1 MTGHPEFEED
11 FELYELGV
19 LEGGDKTEFE
29 AQLADSEEYRAK
41 LAAAR
46 RVLAMLA
53 LAAPPAAPN
62 PAVREWILGSLKAP
76 GAQHLGGTRP
86 VPTHRRLWTPVWT
99 PLWASICL
107 VLVVAGLW
115 LAIDNRKLSRRLAEL
130 ELVHGQLEVS
140 SRELKVATAR
150 AQAALNVLTAPET
163 IQVDLSPA
171 AARPV
176 PHGKAFYN
184 PAGGLLFYTTNLQP
198 LPAGRTYELWLV
210 PTEGSPVGAGAFN
223 TDTRG
228 NGQVILPSL
237 PQGLA
242 AKAFAV
248 TIEPAGGVPAPTGP
262 KVLIGLVS

>member
-19 LEGGDKTEFE
+19 LDGGDKSEFE
-29 AQLADSEEYRAK
+29 SQLAVSEEFRTK

-46 RVLAMLA
+46 SLLALLA
-53 LAAPPAAPN
+53 LAAPPVAPP
-62 PAVREWILGSLKAP
+62 PAVRARILESFKTRGVQRP
-76 GAQHLGGTRP
+76 EGARP
-86 VPTHRRLWTPVWT
+86 ARSRRQLWTPVWA
-99 PLWASICL
+99 PLWAVICL
-107 VLVVAGLW
+107 VLVVAGVW
-115 LAIDNRKLSRRLAEL
+115 LAVDNRKLSRRLAEL
-130 ELVHGQLEVS
+130 EITHAQLEAS
-140 SRELKVATAR
+140 GRELKVATAR

-171 AARPV
+171 AARLV

-184 PAGGLLFYTTNLQP
+184 PTGGLLFYTTNLLP
-198 LPAGRTYELWLV
+198 LPVGRTYELWLV
-210 PTEGSPVGAGAFN
+210 PTEGSPVGAGVFN

>member
-1 MTGHPEFEED
+1 MTSHPEFEED

-19 LEGGDKTEFE
+19 LDGRDKAEFE
-29 AQLADSEEYRAK
+29 AQLADCAECRAK

-46 RVLAMLA
+46 NRLALLA
-53 LAAPPAAPN
+53 LAAPPVPPP
-62 PAVREWILGSLKAP
+62 PAVRERILESFKAR
-76 GAQHLGGTRP
+76 GAQRLEGARP
-86 VPTHRRLWTPVWT
+86 VRTRRRFWTPVWA
-99 PLWASICL
+99 PLWAAICL
-107 VLVVAGLW
+107 VLVVAGVW
-115 LAIDNRKLSRRLAEL
+115 LAVDNRKLSKRVADL
-130 ELVHGQLEVS
+130 EFTHQQLEVS

-171 AARPV
+171 AARLV

-184 PAGGLLFYTTNLQP
+184 PARGLLFYTTNLRS
-198 LPAGRTYELWLV
+198 LPAGRTYELWLI
-210 PTEGSPVGAGAFN
+210 PTEGSPVDAGVFN
-223 TDTRG
+223 TDSRG

>member
-1 MTGHPEFEED
+1 MDSHSQFEED
-11 FELYELGV
+11 FELYAIGV
-19 LEGGDKTEFE
+19 LDGSEKTEFE
-29 AQLADSEEYRAK
+29 AQLLDSAERRSK

-46 RVLAMLA
+46 GRLALLA
-53 LAAPPAAPN
+53 LAAPSVAP
-62 PAVREWILGSLKAP
+62 PPKVRERILESFRARYAQRLEGEQSVRPGRRSWAAAWAP
-76 GAQHLGGTRP
+76 A
-86 VPTHRRLWTPVWT
+86 
-99 PLWASICL
+99 WAALCL
-107 VLVVAGLW
+107 ILVVAAAW
-115 LAIDNRKLSRRLAEL
+115 LAIDNRKLSGRLAEL
-130 ELVHGQLEVS
+130 DLTRAQLEAS

-163 IQVDLSPA
+163 VQVDLLPA

-184 PAGGLLFYTTNLQP
+184 PAGGLLFYTTNLRS
-198 LPAGRTYELWLV
+198 LPAGQTYELWLI
-210 PTEGSPVGAGAFN
+210 PAQGAPVGAGVFN
-223 TDTRG
+223 TDSRG

-237 PQGLA
+237 PQGLT